1 MNGHKMEGERTVEKS
16 CRWREE
22 SVASQYVLRDFKAEF
37 H

>member
-1 MNGHKMEGERTVEKS
+1 MNEHRMEGERAVEKS

-22 SVASQYVLRDFKAEF
+22 SVGIQYVVRDFKAEL